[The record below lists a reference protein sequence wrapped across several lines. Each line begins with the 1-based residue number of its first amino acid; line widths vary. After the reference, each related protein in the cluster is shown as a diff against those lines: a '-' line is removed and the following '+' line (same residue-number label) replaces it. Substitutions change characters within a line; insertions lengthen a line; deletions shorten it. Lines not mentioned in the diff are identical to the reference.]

1 MNLKNKSKKK
11 IIITACN
18 SNIGKDL
25 VNHFIKKKYNVLG
38 TYKKK
43 KYQFKSPYIT
53 YLNYEFK
60 KKFLVKENF
69 DMLIHCA
76 SLTPYKY
83 KISNKIMKLNY
94 IGFKKILNS
103 KSNFKKIVL
112 LSTISVYGETN
123 EKVIN
128 ENSKIKKVN
137 AYGKSK
143 IKMEKILINYCKRNK
158 TDFLILRLPGVIGNF
173 KADVNFINNIIKNFS
188 QNKSVKYRNPDS
200 FFNNVIHTDNIA
212 KISENFLIKKNVLFK
227 NKIFN
232 LCSLKPIKL
241 KNIIN
246 KIKKQLKS
254 KSKIKILEP
263 NKSFQISTK
272 KCEKYGIDLLS
283 TYQSIKKN
291 INFILN

>member
-1 MNLKNKSKKK
+1 MNLKIRSKKK
-11 IIITACN
+11 IIITASN

-25 VNHFIKKKYNVLG
+25 VSYFLKKKYNIFG
-38 TYKKK
+38 TYRNKKNLFK
-43 KYQFKSPYIT
+43 KPYIT

-60 KKFLVKENF
+60 NNFLVKENF

-83 KISNKIMKLNY
+83 KISNKIMNLNY
-94 IGFKKILNS
+94 IGFKKILKS
-103 KSNFKKIVL
+103 KSNFKKIIL

-123 EKVIN
+123 EKIIN
-128 ENSKIKKVN
+128 ENSKKKRVN
-137 AYGKSK
+137 AYVKSK
-143 IKMEKILINYCKRNK
+143 LKMEKILIDYCKKNK

-173 KADVNFINNIIKNFS
+173 KADVNFISNVIKKIS
-188 QNKSVKYRNPDS
+188 QNKTVKYRNPDS
-200 FFNNVIHTDNIA
+200 YFNNVVHTDTIA
-212 KISENFLIKKNVLFK
+212 KISEKFLIKENALFK

-232 LCSLKPIKL
+232 LCSFKPIKI
-241 KNIIN
+241 KNVIN
-246 KIKKQLKS
+246 KINKQLKS
-254 KSKIKILEP
+254 KSKIKILTP

-291 INFILN
+291 INFILK